1 MRRLAGVQIMWFTL
15 LSMAEVA
22 SGCSMSLGSP
32 VCGCLF
38 RNTVT
43 PVTPQCQVSYN
54 GIGSNG
60 FLFSSNVLLQTD
72 LSSQTLNQAVPTQ
85 CFPVLLGKS
94 YFDWWKSNRAEETC
108 VDWRPLVSSP
118 LPGTQECDSWGCSC
132 LWWRTIQK
140 HGYAGQS
147 WYSWWAGTEDKVGS
161 DLGRE
166 GRNDLDLGKIVSIT
180 SIKYS
185 SQAHSLVFYS
195 PIFYGRSVFN
205 TETVSLLHLKCF
217 HNFFE
222 QKDADFGCDF
232 IWSSWWTCPWR
243 VRRQGKMLYL
253 DE

>member
-1 MRRLAGVQIMWFTL
+1 MPGQLQWNWLYWFPFQLKCTATNWPVL
-15 LSMAEVA
+15 PNPK
-22 SGCSMSLGSP
+22 SGCAHTM
-32 VCGCLF
+32 
-38 RNTVT
+38 
-43 PVTPQCQVSYN
+43 
-54 GIGSNG
+54 
-60 FLFSSNVLLQTD
+60 FSSAFRKIILWLMEIKQSWGNLCG
-72 LSSQTLNQAVPTQ
+72 LN
-85 CFPVLLGKS
+85 
-94 YFDWWKSNRAEETC
+94 
-108 VDWRPLVSSP
+108 WRPLVSSP

-147 WYSWWAGTEDKVGS
+147 WYSWWAGTEDKAGS

-253 DE
+253 GE